1 MSKREVKIKLKTIK
15 WYLLWRDSQKLL
27 IKGFLGFQMRQHV
40 LLIVSSKNVKYC
52 QESEMFQRIL
62 EIQMQILLRQVNVQ
76 FYEG

>member
-1 MSKREVKIKLKTIK
+1 
-15 WYLLWRDSQKLL
+15 
-27 IKGFLGFQMRQHV
+27 MRQHV

-62 EIQMQILLRQVNVQ
+62 EIRMQILLKQVNVQ